1 MNKILKVLKNNLGI
15 LIVLMLFILLCV
27 IVKNNYM
34 DIVNRVDNS
43 VHNFFVNKTLSPS
56 NTEFMKNITY
66 LGSTVAVISIFI
78 LMLLFLKNKIMKV
91 ILSLDMAFLYLI
103 RTGLKDTFRR
113 PRPDYSL
120 ITLPRD
126 FSFPSGHTLF
136 SVGFY
141 GLIIYFI
148 WKLNINKI
156 IKYILTFIISILIIL
171 ICASRLYLGVHYFSD
186 VLAGFILGILSIIL
200 FIGIYKNYDWKWM
213 K

>member
-1 MNKILKVLKNNLGI
+1 MNKILKVLKNNLVI
-15 LIVLMLFILLCV
+15 LIALILFVLFCI

-34 DIVNRVDNS
+34 DIVDKIDNS
-43 VHNFFVNKTLSPS
+43 VHNFFVNKMLNSS

-66 LGSTVAVISIFI
+66 LGSTVAVISVFI
-78 LMLLFLKNKIMKV
+78 LLVVFFKNKIMKAV
-91 ILSLDMAFLYLI
+91 LSLDIAFLYLI
-103 RTGLKDTFRR
+103 RTVLKDTFRR
-113 PRPDYSL
+113 PRPDYALISL
-120 ITLPRD
+120 PKD

-156 IKYILTFIISILIIL
+156 IKYILTFIISIIIIL

-186 VLAGFILGILSIIL
+186 VLAGFILGILSIML